1 MRFPSIKIR
10 FTLLWITCMVFGL
23 FSCYFG
29 SPEIVEYPDEN
40 APEINIR
47 QGSTLIHSGDTFD
60 FGSIPTSGTQ
70 SITYA
75 IENLGRGDLVL
86 KGTPIVVI
94 SGAGAAMFS
103 VSTQPASPIA
113 MFSYRYFTIDFTPA
127 AAAVYNATVT
137 IISND
142 PDESTFSFTITG
154 TGITVAAP
162 EINVQVSGADILSPA
177 GNDDFGSVNI
187 GTPGNHVYT
196 IYNIGT
202 LTLTL
207 TGSPLVL
214 LTGSSDFSVTADPV
228 SPVIPS
234 GSTSFTIRFT
244 PSSAGVKS
252 ATVTIVNN
260 DSDENPY
267 TFTIT
272 GTGSVA
278 PAPEINIRHGST
290 PLLSGAG
297 TFSFGNINQGFT
309 SAATTFTIENNGTSP
324 LLLTG
329 GPNYVTSS
337 DPQFAIT
344 AQPITPVAAPGT
356 TTFIMTFTPSALGL
370 QSSTI
375 SIANNDADENPYTF
389 TVNGTGVA
397 IPEINILDDA
407 SATLLS
413 GSAKSF
419 GTTPVGTP
427 KPLLFT
433 IQNLD
438 ATSTL
443 NLPSNPIVTITG
455 DSVFTVTTQPASSS
469 VAPGGNIPFW
479 VTFNPDT
486 AGVLNTAILS
496 IANDDPDGNEN
507 PYIITISGT
516 GTAIPEPEI
525 SVYQGVSTNCILSG
539 GTYDFGGMSVGGTAI
554 DITFTIENIGAANL
568 DLTAGVIVAG
578 AGFSRILDAA
588 TPIAPG
594 ASTTFTIRFNAP
606 GAGAYTGTVT
616 IANND
621 SDENPYTF
629 TVTATGMNPEI
640 QVREGTTNIADGG
653 TYTYGNVNVGSSRQ
667 LTFTIENDA
676 AATSNLYLTGAPKVS
691 ITGSAD
697 FAIASQPAST
707 SINPGGSTTFA
718 VRYTPSGTG
727 ADTATISIANNDMD
741 ENPYNFTITGTG
753 VNPEIEVRDPSNVP
767 LVDGTGSYSHGNQKV
782 NTAGAALTYTIRNT
796 GTMGDLHLLGAPA
809 SRVVVHGAD
818 AVYFAVV
825 QPASGTIAPG
835 GSTTFTI
842 AFNPTG
848 IPGIGAKSVT
858 VSIYNDDLDESIY
871 SFTVTGAGTVPDI
884 NVTYG
889 SNDFGNVKQGTA
901 SGALVFTIANN
912 APAGSNAPLVLNGTP
927 RARLTGVNPG
937 DFTITVQP
945 STPINP
951 AATSTMQ
958 ITFTPSSTGL
968 RTATV
973 EIDSDDP
980 DTPTY
985 SFTIR
990 GAGTVPDINVTYGSN
1005 DFGNVTVST
1014 TSAPLTFT
1022 LQNTAVLASNADLIL
1037 TGTPFV
1043 IITGADAAM
1052 FTITV
1057 QPSSPVGPASNSNFE
1072 ITFTPG
1078 STGLKTATVEIASDD
1093 PDAFENPYT
1102 FSIQGTGN

>member
-1 MRFPSIKIR
+1 
-10 FTLLWITCMVFGL
+10 
-23 FSCYFG
+23 
-29 SPEIVEYPDEN
+29 
-40 APEINIR
+40 
-47 QGSTLIHSGDTFD
+47 
-60 FGSIPTSGTQ
+60 
-70 SITYA
+70 
-75 IENLGRGDLVL
+75 
-86 KGTPIVVI
+86 
-94 SGAGAAMFS
+94 
-103 VSTQPASPIA
+103 
-113 MFSYRYFTIDFTPA
+113 
-127 AAAVYNATVT
+127 
-137 IISND
+137 
-142 PDESTFSFTITG
+142 
-154 TGITVAAP
+154 
-162 EINVQVSGADILSPA
+162 
-177 GNDDFGSVNI
+177 
-187 GTPGNHVYT
+187 
-196 IYNIGT
+196 
-202 LTLTL
+202 
-207 TGSPLVL
+207 
-214 LTGSSDFSVTADPV
+214 
-228 SPVIPS
+228 
-234 GSTSFTIRFT
+234 
-244 PSSAGVKS
+244 
-252 ATVTIVNN
+252 
-260 DSDENPY
+260 
-267 TFTIT
+267 
-272 GTGSVA
+272 
-278 PAPEINIRHGST
+278 
-290 PLLSGAG
+290 
-297 TFSFGNINQGFT
+297 
-309 SAATTFTIENNGTSP
+309 
-324 LLLTG
+324 
-329 GPNYVTSS
+329 
-337 DPQFAIT
+337 
-344 AQPITPVAAPGT
+344 
-356 TTFIMTFTPSALGL
+356 
-370 QSSTI
+370 
-375 SIANNDADENPYTF
+375 
-389 TVNGTGVA
+389 
-397 IPEINILDDA
+397 
-407 SATLLS
+407 
-413 GSAKSF
+413 
-419 GTTPVGTP
+419 
-427 KPLLFT
+427 
-433 IQNLD
+433 
-438 ATSTL
+438 
-443 NLPSNPIVTITG
+443 
-455 DSVFTVTTQPASSS
+455 
-469 VAPGGNIPFW
+469 
-479 VTFNPDT
+479 
-486 AGVLNTAILS
+486 
-496 IANDDPDGNEN
+496 
-507 PYIITISGT
+507 
-516 GTAIPEPEI
+516 
-525 SVYQGVSTNCILSG
+525 
-539 GTYDFGGMSVGGTAI
+539 
-554 DITFTIENIGAANL
+554 
-568 DLTAGVIVAG
+568 
-578 AGFSRILDAA
+578 
-588 TPIAPG
+588 
-594 ASTTFTIRFNAP
+594 
-606 GAGAYTGTVT
+606 
-616 IANND
+616 
-621 SDENPYTF
+621 
-629 TVTATGMNPEI
+629 MNPEI

-667 LTFTIENDA
+667 LTFTIENGA

-697 FAIASQPAST
+697 FVIASQPAST

-727 ADTATISIANNDMD
+727 ADTATISIANNDVN

-767 LVDGTGSYSHGNQKV
+767 LFDGTGSYSHGNQKV